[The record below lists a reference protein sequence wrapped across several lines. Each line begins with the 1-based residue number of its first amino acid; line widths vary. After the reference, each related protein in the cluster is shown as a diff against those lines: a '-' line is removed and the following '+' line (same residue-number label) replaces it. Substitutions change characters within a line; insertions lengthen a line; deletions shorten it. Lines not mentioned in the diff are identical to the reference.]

1 MTAVRLVILG
11 RQGAGKGTQAARLV
25 EAYGTVHISTGDM
38 LRAAVAAGTELG
50 LQAKA
55 LMDEGDLVGD
65 GLINSIVAERL
76 VESDVVERGFLLD
89 GYPRT
94 PDQATALE
102 GFLTEAGTPLDVAV
116 NLDVPVDEVT
126 ARMVTRGRADDTEE
140 GIRRRLDLYESETA
154 PLLAWFAEHD
164 LLDVVDGL
172 ADEETVFDRLTS
184 VIDGRLRVGN
194 ARGTRSGMPVRCA
207 PGA

>member
-184 VIDGRLRVGN
+184 VIDGRLRVGD